1 MEMQPLKTYKTMGG
15 KILLIPENDA
25 YEPMFLDEEQVNII
39 GVAVGVIK
47 KSN

>member
-1 MEMQPLKTYKTMGG
+1 MGG

-25 YEPMFLDEEQVNII
+25 YEPMFLDEEQVKII

-47 KSN
+47 KSNE